1 MIASPVAFCD
11 AHCSI
16 AAALPFSAASD
27 TLSSWSRSTRV
38 RIHGA
43 STPPL
48 KLMIMCMA
56 VE

>member
-1 MIASPVAFCD
+1 MIASPAMFCE

-16 AAALPFSAASD
+16 ATVLPFSAASD
-27 TLSSWSRSTRV
+27 TFSSWSRSTRV

-48 KLMIMCMA
+48 KLTIMCMA